1 MAGAGRG
8 GRLRRFSRV
17 DELGVFVRLLG
28 VRGKGQAFGGFALG
42 AGEDG
47 GVGGCVA
54 GGGDDVEALVLG
66 GVAALGLQGAE
77 GGVGEGAGVF
87 WVVG

>member
-1 MAGAGRG
+1 MAGAGG
-8 GRLRRFSRV
+8 GRRLRRFSRV
-17 DELGVFVRLLG
+17 DELGVFG
-28 VRGKGQAFGGFALG
+28 VAEGGQAFCGFALG

-54 GGGDDVEALVLG
+54 GGGDDVEAFVLG
-66 GVAALGLQGAE
+66 RVATLGLQGAE
-77 GGVGEGAGVF
+77 GGAGEGAGVF